1 MSMKDL
7 VAIPM
12 GTWKTVDLPKKYFVA
27 SMFGEGICA
36 QYGIPSSDKQGNVD
50 GFKAVVSN
58 RPENIALIIQNHP
71 WSKEIGVSMVSS
83 KRYTVECEGLKA
95 TIVIET
101 VADHIKRCEA
111 FEKQMKEQGNE

>member
-7 VAIPM
+7 IAIPM

-36 QYGIPSSDKQGNVD
+36 QYGIPNATNTGDVS

-58 RPENIALIIQNHP
+58 RAENIALIIQNHP
-71 WSKEIGVSMVSS
+71 WSKQIGVSMVSS
-83 KRYTVECEGLKA
+83 KRYTVDCEGLKA
-95 TIVIET
+95 TILIET
-101 VADHIKRCEA
+101 VADHIKRCSA
-111 FEKQMKEQGNE
+111 FEKQKEQGNE